1 MAKIKLPTTYCN
13 KLCFTISKFNSWW
26 EKSVFPSTKK
36 EPKNIEIPIIK
47 GIKGAKLIWENTNVR
62 NLLSLKT
69 VANESAKTVWN
80 PQKGET
86 PMKIPK
92 AIESALVLLS
102 PSFSKIFSLKSLLIP
117 FLRKYR

>member
-13 KLCFTISKFNSWW
+13 RLCFTISKFNSWW
-26 EKSVFPSTKK
+26 EKSVFPSTKN

-47 GIKGAKLIWENTNVR
+47 GAKGAMLTWEKTKDK
-62 NLLSLKT
+62 NLFSLKT

-86 PMKIPK
+86 PIKIPK
-92 AIESALVLLS
+92 AIESAFVLLS
-102 PSFSKIFSLKSLLIP
+102 PSLSKIFSLKSLLMP

>member
-1 MAKIKLPTTYCN
+1 MAKIKLPTMYCN
-13 KLCFTISKFNSWW
+13 RLCFTISKSNSWW
-26 EKSVFPSTKK
+26 EKLVFPSTKN

-47 GIKGAKLIWENTNVR
+47 GMKGAKLIWENTNVR
-62 NLLSLKT
+62 NLFSLKT

-86 PMKIPK
+86 PIKIPK
-92 AIESALVLLS
+92 AIESALLLLS
-102 PSFSKIFSLKSLLIP
+102 PSLSKIFSLKSLLIP

>member
-1 MAKIKLPTTYCN
+1 M
-13 KLCFTISKFNSWW
+13 CFTISKFNSWW

-47 GIKGAKLIWENTNVR
+47 GMKGAKLIWENTNVR
-62 NLLSLKT
+62 NLFSLKT

-86 PMKIPK
+86 PIKIPK
-92 AIESALVLLS
+92 AIESALLLLF
-102 PSFSKIFSLKSLLIP
+102 PSLSKIFSLKSLFIP

>member
-1 MAKIKLPTTYCN
+1 MYCN

-26 EKSVFPSTKK
+26 EKSVFPSTKN
-36 EPKNIEIPIIK
+36 EPKYIEIPIIK
-47 GIKGAKLIWENTNVR
+47 GMKGAKLIWENTNVR
-62 NLLSLKT
+62 NLFSLKT

-86 PMKIPK
+86 PIKIPK
-92 AIESALVLLS
+92 AIESALLLLS
-102 PSFSKIFSLKSLLIP
+102 PSLSKIFSLKSLLIP